1 VDLFLDHQIDA
12 VDICLVPVDGIIPA
26 QDGSYVGDV
35 EIAERSTKEDF
46 SIAGR
51 WTKDRVIGAISSRDL
66 ACIVRNGEDALVA
79 SIFSPVVT
87 I

>member
-1 VDLFLDHQIDA
+1 MDLFLDHQIDA

-26 QDGSYVGDV
+26 QDGSYVGDI
-35 EIAERSTKEDF
+35 EFAKCSTKEDF

-51 WTKDRVIGAISSRDL
+51 RTKDRVIGAISSRDL
-66 ACIVRNGEDALVA
+66 ACVVRDGKDALVA
-79 SIFSPVVT
+79 GIFNPGVA